1 LRLRLKP
8 ETKATG
14 KDTLVRIHLTGTL
27 IAAGVLT
34 SLAGGTTQAQQP
46 YKIGISA
53 GMTGYGATI
62 DRAWRDGVEL
72 AAAGLNEHGGV
83 LGQKIEV
90 ITEDNR
96 SEPQDAVTVYRK
108 MISSDQ
114 VKVFISGCVSAGNFA
129 AAGIVIRAQIPMVL
143 CSILPPQP
151 DQVKW
156 AFSLLPPPRF
166 EVEKRY
172 QYLQA
177 NTQIRTIGILHDP
190 TPYATLQKNIGEK
203 VAPDFGLTVAGI
215 EQYKQDDADLSAQ
228 ISKLKSQGAQ
238 AIVKM
243 GQGGSTLTAA
253 KNIKQ
258 LGLDIPLLASV
269 DDLAIF
275 KPAGDALGDKFLF
288 VAAPSQVY
296 EALPDG
302 ALKQELGK
310 FLPGWRAKYGERD
323 PNWGGKGW
331 DGMLI
336 TAAAVQKANAI
347 DGPKVRDSI
356 ETISGFQGTGGVYN
370 FSPTMHQGIT
380 ENPLVLGTISNG
392 NVKVVK

>member
-1 LRLRLKP
+1 
-8 ETKATG
+8 
-14 KDTLVRIHLTGTL
+14 VRIHLTGTL
-27 IAAGVLT
+27 IAAGVLA

-238 AIVKM
+238 AIV
-243 GQGGSTLTAA
+243 
-253 KNIKQ
+253 
-258 LGLDIPLLASV
+258 
-269 DDLAIF
+269 
-275 KPAGDALGDKFLF
+275 
-288 VAAPSQVY
+288 
-296 EALPDG
+296 
-302 ALKQELGK
+302 
-310 FLPGWRAKYGERD
+310 
-323 PNWGGKGW
+323 
-331 DGMLI
+331 
-336 TAAAVQKANAI
+336 
-347 DGPKVRDSI
+347 
-356 ETISGFQGTGGVYN
+356 
-370 FSPTMHQGIT
+370 
-380 ENPLVLGTISNG
+380 
-392 NVKVVK
+392 